1 MIKYIEHKIW
11 FLGHTFS
18 ENGFKNSENYFFNSY
33 SNFGEKIIFEE
44 TQIDIYEQLN
54 KIYSDCALKCEKI
67 NYNFLNNGC
76 ISILIEYLVLDNQ
89 NDFIKNY
96 DDLSGKKFNLITSLI
111 FDRLESL
118 ISKDLSKYLILNNNM
133 RWGIPTLL
141 IKKNNDY
148 NGLNINS
155 VLYTQ
160 NFVFDESDKKIF
172 IKEIEKLSKNKICI
186 NNYDLYVDW
195 GKRFWYNKEENIQI
209 KLEIFDSE
217 IVYLSKKVMTISQL
231 NIFTHLS
238 QKILYDENIRNNIS
252 VEDLELL
259 VSSYRTLFQLN
270 ELISQDFDEFTN
282 KFNKL
287 CFLSDNF
294 KDLVETKNNSEVTLI
309 QLAKY
314 YESKRNEKSSNRMNT
329 ILLFITLLT
338 IYSVVNDIF
347 SFLPLDEEKPIQISR
362 TIVLIL
368 LTISIILGYLNL
380 KKSK

>member
-172 IKEIEKLSKNKICI
+172 IKEIEKFSKNKICI

-287 CFLSDNF
+287 CF
-294 KDLVETKNNSEVTLI
+294 
-309 QLAKY
+309 
-314 YESKRNEKSSNRMNT
+314 
-329 ILLFITLLT
+329 
-338 IYSVVNDIF
+338 
-347 SFLPLDEEKPIQISR
+347 
-362 TIVLIL
+362 
-368 LTISIILGYLNL
+368 
-380 KKSK
+380 

>member
-33 SNFGEKIIFEE
+33 SNSGEKIIFEE
-44 TQIDIYEQLN
+44 TQTNIYEQLN
-54 KIYSDCALKCEKI
+54 KIYSDCGLKCEKI

-76 ISILIEYLVLDNQ
+76 ISILIEYLVLDKQ
-89 NDFIKNY
+89 NGFLENY
-96 DDLSGKKFNLITSLI
+96 DDLSGKKFNLISSLI
-111 FDRLESL
+111 FDRLELL

-141 IKKNNDY
+141 IKNNNDY
-148 NGLNINS
+148 DELNMNS

-160 NFVFDESDKKIF
+160 NFIFDESDKEIF
-172 IKEIEKLSKNKICI
+172 IKEIEKLSKNKIRI
-186 NNYDLYVDW
+186 DNYDLYIDW
-195 GKRFWYNKEENIQI
+195 GKRFWYNKEGNIQTR
-209 KLEIFDSE
+209 LQIFDSE

-231 NIFTHLS
+231 NIFTYLS

-259 VSSYRTLFQLN
+259 VSSYRTMFQLN

-294 KDLVETKNNSEVTLI
+294 KELIDTKNNSEITLI

-368 LTISIILGYLNL
+368 LTISIVLGYLNL